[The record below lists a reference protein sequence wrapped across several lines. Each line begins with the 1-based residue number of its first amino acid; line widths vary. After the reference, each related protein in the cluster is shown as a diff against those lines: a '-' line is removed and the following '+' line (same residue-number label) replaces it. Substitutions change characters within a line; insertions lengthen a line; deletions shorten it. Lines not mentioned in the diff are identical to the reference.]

1 MTSDEAARW
10 LARAH
15 WERRGDVEPGLL
27 ESWLAAAQVA
37 LAADPAPRKRARDK
51 LMFEVTLA
59 GGAPNF
65 LLKIERHAH
74 ASLARRLGA
83 APAVTQLRLAE
94 TLAARGIATPVPVAA
109 GACRRWGLL
118 EASLLLVPIVP
129 GAVDLAEFWRDGSR
143 PDRERRAAVRALGA
157 LARALHEEGVDQDD
171 FAPNNFLWRP
181 GSAPHVLAVDFERV
195 GIRRTLP
202 RRVWTRQLAKLDRH
216 ALGTHASDRLRFLRA
231 YAGGDPQA
239 ARAWWH
245 AVAIEHGEL
254 AGRDFR
260 HLLRTGTR
268 ASRRFLPVSEQGWRG
283 WRRRDASLASLS
295 AALAGSA
302 SATPPAHRAC
312 TLGALDARTAART
325 WAAAL
330 TLAQRG
336 CLPEPAALL
345 QRAGQAVLIWDAIA
359 GSRALAD
366 VDRDVAR
373 GALVGLL
380 GRLLAFGFE
389 PRALAADALELVPGP
404 RGGWRAL
411 ALDPRGFRAGRATRA
426 APARARAWAEEILAT
441 PSSAAAVR

>member
-1 MTSDEAARW
+1 LTSDEATRW

-15 WERRGDVEPGLL
+15 WRRRGDVEPGRL
-27 ESWLAAAQVA
+27 ETWLAAA
-37 LAADPAPRKRARDK
+37 RA
-51 LMFEVTLA
+51 TLA
-59 GGAPNF
+59 GGAEPCKRERHKAMFELTVGGGAPDF

-74 ASLARRLGA
+74 ASRARRLAA
-83 APAVTQLRLAE
+83 APAVTQLGIAE

-109 GACRRWGLL
+109 GSCRRYGFL

-129 GAVDLAEFWRDGSR
+129 GAIDLAAFWRDDSSPG
-143 PDRERRAAVRALGA
+143 RERRAATRALGV
-157 LARALHEEGVDQDD
+157 LARTLHEAGVDQDD

-181 GSAPHVLAVDFERV
+181 STPPHVLAIDFERV
-195 GIRRTLP
+195 RLRRKLP
-202 RRVWTRQLAKLDRH
+202 RPAWTRQLAKLDRH
-216 ALGTHASDRLRFLRA
+216 AIGIHASDRLRLLRA

-245 AVAIEHGEL
+245 AVAIEHGAL
-254 AGRDFR
+254 ARRDFR

-268 ASRRFLPVSEQGWRG
+268 ASRRFVPVTEPGWRG
-283 WRRRDASLASLS
+283 WLRRDASLASVL
-295 AALAGSA
+295 AAATGP
-302 SATPPAHRAC
+302 ATPAPPGCRARA
-312 TLGALDARTAART
+312 LGDLDARAAARA

-336 CLPEPAALL
+336 CLPQPLALL
-345 QRAGQAVLIWDAIA
+345 RREGRAVLVWEPVA

-366 VDRDVAR
+366 VDREVAR

-389 PRALAADALELVPGP
+389 PHALGAADIELVPGR

-411 ALDPRGFRAGRATRA
+411 ALDPRGLRAGRSPCE
-426 APARARAWAEEILAT
+426 APVRARAWAAALLAALD
-441 PSSAAAVR
+441 SASAAK